1 MAVGFPQPSAVS
13 GFLWELQY
21 LLMPQTSFYRNPKSE
36 IRNPKIMIVA
46 GEPSGDL
53 HASHVARRLTALCP
67 DITLFGMGG
76 DWMEKASVSLDFHI
90 RDSAVMGFADVIA
103 VLPMFIRKQ
112 AYLKRRIREERPDVL
127 LLVDFAEF
135 NMPLAKFAQKHD
147 VRVVYYIPPKAWAW
161 RASRARK
168 LAKWANVIAAIFPF
182 EAEFY
187 RNAGANAEF
196 VGHPLV
202 DFAQTSLSTQ
212 AAREHLNLYETED
225 AENTAEAFDPKL
237 DADTRQQ
244 STSFGANHDE
254 RDDVTSEPVIGLMP
268 GSRRSEIRHILPVL
282 LNAAANIAQIYPK
295 AQWVLP
301 LAPGISHELIEKC
314 QQEQSLSGQQIPAIK
329 IVEDTTYPAMRAST
343 LLLVTSGTATL
354 EAACIGTPM
363 IIVFRTA
370 PLNWH
375 IVKAL
380 TPLERSGLPNLIA
393 GRDIV
398 PELLQTELTPTALT
412 EMALDFLQD
421 PQKRE
426 MQREALQAVHA
437 QLGTAG
443 AAERT
448 ADLVLLTIRQA

>member
-1 MAVGFPQPSAVS
+1 
-13 GFLWELQY
+13 
-21 LLMPQTSFYRNPKSE
+21 
-36 IRNPKIMIVA
+36 MIVA

-76 DWMEKASVSLDFHI
+76 DWMEDASVSLDFHI
-90 RDSAVMGFADVIA
+90 RDSAVMGFADIIT
-103 VLPMFIRKQ
+103 VLPMFLRKQ
-112 AYLKRRIREERPDVL
+112 ARLKQRIREERPDVL

-135 NMPLAKFAQKHD
+135 NMPLAKFAWKRN
-147 VRVVYYIPPKAWAW
+147 VPVVYYIPPKAWAW
-161 RASRARK
+161 RANRAQK
-168 LAKWANVIAAIFPF
+168 LAKWADVIAAIFPF

-202 DFAQTSLSTQ
+202 DFAQTDLSSHT
-212 AAREHLNLYETED
+212 AREHLNLKEAGLKTPPTD
-225 AENTAEAFDPKL
+225 DENT
-237 DADTRQQ
+237 
-244 STSFGANHDE
+244 
-254 RDDVTSEPVIGLMP
+254 PVIGLMP
-268 GSRRSEIRHILPVL
+268 GSRRSEIQHILPVML
-282 LNAAANIAQIYPK
+282 SAAANIAQVYPN

-301 LAPGISHELIEKC
+301 LAPGISHERIAKY
-314 QQEQSLSGQQIPAIK
+314 QQAQNLSGLQVPSIT
-329 IVEDTTYPAMRAST
+329 IVEDATYPAMRAST

-363 IIVFRTA
+363 IVVFRTA
-370 PLNWH
+370 SLNWR
-375 IVKAL
+375 IVKSL

-398 PELLQTELTPTALT
+398 PELLQTELTPSALT
-412 EMALDFLQD
+412 ELALDFLQN

-426 MQREALQAVHA
+426 TQREALQRVHA

-448 ADLVLLTIRQA
+448 AELVLDTAKSL

>member
-1 MAVGFPQPSAVS
+1 
-13 GFLWELQY
+13 
-21 LLMPQTSFYRNPKSE
+21 
-36 IRNPKIMIVA
+36 MIVA

-76 DWMEKASVSLDFHI
+76 DSMENASVSLDFHI
-90 RDSAVMGFADVIA
+90 RDSAVMGFADVA
-103 VLPMFIRKQ
+103 TVLPVFLRKQ
-112 AYLKRRIREERPDVL
+112 ARLKQRIREERPDVL

-135 NMPLAKFAQKHD
+135 NMPLAKFAWKHN
-147 VRVVYYIPPKAWAW
+147 VPVVYYIPPKAWAW
-161 RASRARK
+161 RANRAQK
-168 LAKWANVIAAIFPF
+168 LAKWANVVAAIFPF

-202 DFAQTSLSTQ
+202 DFAQTPLNSH
-212 AAREHLNLYETED
+212 AAREHLNLKGAGLKTPPTD
-225 AENTAEAFDPKL
+225 DENTPVSSHAAREHLNLK
-237 DADTRQQ
+237 
-244 STSFGANHDE
+244 GAGLKTPPTDDE
-254 RDDVTSEPVIGLMP
+254 NTLVIGLMP
-268 GSRRSEIRHILPVL
+268 GSRRSEIQHILPVML
-282 LNAAANIAQIYPK
+282 SAAANIAQVYPN
-295 AQWVLP
+295 AQWILP
-301 LAPGISHELIEKC
+301 LAPGISHERIAKY
-314 QQEQSLSGQQIPAIK
+314 QQAQNLSGLQVPPIT
-329 IVEDTTYPAMRAST
+329 IVEDATYPAMRAST

-370 PLNWH
+370 SLNWH
-375 IVKAL
+375 IVKSL

-398 PELLQTELTPTALT
+398 PELLQTELTPSALT
-412 EMALDFLQD
+412 ELALDFLRN

-426 MQREALQAVHA
+426 TQREALQRVHA

-448 ADLVLLTIRQA
+448 AELVLDTAKSL

>member
-1 MAVGFPQPSAVS
+1 
-13 GFLWELQY
+13 
-21 LLMPQTSFYRNPKSE
+21 
-36 IRNPKIMIVA
+36 MIVA

-76 DWMEKASVSLDFHI
+76 DWMENASVSLDFHI
-90 RDSAVMGFADVIA
+90 RDSAVMGFADVVT
-103 VLPMFIRKQ
+103 VLPMFLRKQ
-112 AYLKRRIREERPDVL
+112 ARLKQRIREERPDVL

-135 NMPLAKFAQKHD
+135 NMPLAKFAWKHN
-147 VRVVYYIPPKAWAW
+147 VPVVYYIPPKAWAW
-161 RASRARK
+161 RANRAQK
-168 LAKWANVIAAIFPF
+168 LAKWANVVAAIFPF

-202 DFAQTSLSTQ
+202 DFAQTALSSH
-212 AAREHLNLYETED
+212 AAREHLNLKKSRLETLPTPLED
-225 AENTAEAFDPKL
+225 TAETGP
-237 DADTRQQ
+237 
-244 STSFGANHDE
+244 HDD
-254 RDDVTSEPVIGLMP
+254 RDRIMSAEPVIGLMP
-268 GSRRSEIRHILPVL
+268 GSRRSEIQHILPVML
-282 LNAAANIAQIYPK
+282 SAAANIAQVYPN

-301 LAPGISHELIEKC
+301 LAPGISHERIAQY
-314 QQEQSLSGQQIPAIK
+314 QQAQNLSGLQVPPIT
-329 IVEDTTYPAMRAST
+329 IVEDATYPAIRAST

-370 PLNWH
+370 SLNWH
-375 IVKAL
+375 IVKSL

-398 PELLQTELTPTALT
+398 PELLQTELTPSALT
-412 EMALDFLQD
+412 ELALDFLQN

-426 MQREALQAVHA
+426 TQREALQRVHT

-448 ADLVLLTIRQA
+448 AELVLETVHRLPHRESRTGLKVVRKPSSQ

>member
-1 MAVGFPQPSAVS
+1 
-13 GFLWELQY
+13 
-21 LLMPQTSFYRNPKSE
+21 MPT
-36 IRNPKIMIVA
+36 IMIVA

-76 DWMEKASVSLDFHI
+76 DLMEEASVTLDFHI
-90 RDSAVMGFADVIA
+90 RDSAVMGFADVIT
-103 VLPMFIRKQ
+103 VLPMFLRKQ
-112 AYLKRRIREERPDVL
+112 ARLKRRIREERPDVL

-135 NMPLAKFAQKHD
+135 NMPLAKFARKHG
-147 VRVVYYIPPKAWAW
+147 VPVVYYIPPKAWAW
-161 RASRARK
+161 RAKRAQK
-168 LAKWANVIAAIFPF
+168 LAKWANVVAAIFPF

-202 DFAQTSLSTQ
+202 DFAQTPLSTQ
-212 AAREHLNLYETED
+212 AARTRLNLKGSELETPPTGD
-225 AENTAEAFDPKL
+225 ENT
-237 DADTRQQ
+237 
-244 STSFGANHDE
+244 
-254 RDDVTSEPVIGLMP
+254 PVIGLMP
-268 GSRRSEIRHILPVL
+268 GSRRSEIRHIFPVIL
-282 LNAAANIAQIYPK
+282 RAAANIAQVYPN
-295 AQWVLP
+295 AEWILP
-301 LAPGISHELIEKC
+301 LAPGISHELIVKC
-314 QQEQSLSGQQIPAIK
+314 QQEQNQSGIQTPHIR
-329 IVEDTTYPAMRAST
+329 IVEDGTYPAMRAST

-363 IIVFRTA
+363 IIVFRTTS
-370 PLNWH
+370 LNWH
-375 IVKAL
+375 IVRSL

-412 EMALDFLQD
+412 NLSLDFLQN

-426 MQREALQAVHA
+426 TQREALQKVHT

-448 ADLVLLTIRQA
+448 AELVFSTIRQA

>member
-1 MAVGFPQPSAVS
+1 
-13 GFLWELQY
+13 
-21 LLMPQTSFYRNPKSE
+21 MPQTSFYRK
-36 IRNPKIMIVA
+36 PKIMIVA

-53 HASHVARRLTALCP
+53 HASQVAHQLTALCP

-76 DWMEKASVSLDFHI
+76 DLMEKASVTLDFHI
-90 RDSAVMGFADVIA
+90 RDSAVMGFADVIT
-103 VLPMFIRKQ
+103 VLPMFLRKQ
-112 AYLKRRIREERPDVL
+112 AHLKRRIREECPDVL

-135 NMPLAKFAQKHD
+135 NMPLAKFARKHG
-147 VRVVYYIPPKAWAW
+147 VPVVYYIPPKAWAW
-161 RASRARK
+161 RAKRAQK
-168 LAKWANVIAAIFPF
+168 LAKWANIVAAIFPF

-212 AAREHLNLYETED
+212 TAREHLKLSETAD
-225 AENTAEAFDPKL
+225 DENT
-237 DADTRQQ
+237 
-244 STSFGANHDE
+244 
-254 RDDVTSEPVIGLMP
+254 PVIGLMP
-268 GSRRSEIRHILPVL
+268 GSRRSEIQHILPVML
-282 LNAAANIAQIYPK
+282 RAAANIAQVYPN
-295 AQWVLP
+295 AQWILP
-301 LAPGISHELIEKC
+301 LAPGISHELIAKC
-314 QQEQSLSGQQIPAIK
+314 QQEQSQSGIQIPCIK
-329 IVEDTTYPAMRAST
+329 IMEDATYSVMRAST

-354 EAACIGTPM
+354 EATCIGTPM

-370 PLNWH
+370 SLNWH
-375 IVKAL
+375 IVRSL

-393 GRDIV
+393 ERDIV

-412 EMALDFLQD
+412 DLSLDFLQN

-426 MQREALQAVHA
+426 TQREALQTVHA

-448 ADLVLLTIRQA
+448 GELVFSMIRQA

>member
-1 MAVGFPQPSAVS
+1 
-13 GFLWELQY
+13 
-21 LLMPQTSFYRNPKSE
+21 MPQTSFFRQPIADSQK
-36 IRNPKIMIVA
+36 PKIMIVA

-67 DITLFGMGG
+67 NITLFGMGG
-76 DWMEKASVSLDFHI
+76 DSMEKASVALDFHI
-90 RDSAVMGFADVIA
+90 RDSAVMGFADVIT
-103 VLPMFIRKQ
+103 VLPAFLRKQ
-112 AYLKRRIREERPDVL
+112 AHLKRRIREERPDVL

-135 NMPLAKFAQKHD
+135 NMPLAKFARKHE
-147 VRVVYYIPPKAWAW
+147 VPVVYYIPPKAWAW
-161 RASRARK
+161 RAKRAQK
-168 LAKWANVIAAIFPF
+168 LAKWANSVAAILPF

-187 RNAGANAEF
+187 RDAGANAEF

-202 DFAQTSLSTQ
+202 DFAQTPLSTQ
-212 AAREHLNLYETED
+212 AAREHLNLRETSD
-225 AENTAEAFDPKL
+225 AENT
-237 DADTRQQ
+237 
-244 STSFGANHDE
+244 
-254 RDDVTSEPVIGLMP
+254 PVIGLMP
-268 GSRRSEIRHILPVL
+268 GSRRSEIRHILPVML
-282 LNAAANIAQIYPK
+282 SAAANIAQVYPN

-301 LAPGISHELIEKC
+301 LAPGISHERIAKC
-314 QQEQSLSGQQIPAIK
+314 QQEQSQSGIQIPPIK
-329 IVEDTTYPAMRAST
+329 IVEDGTYPVMRAST

-375 IVKAL
+375 IVRSL

-398 PELLQTELTPTALT
+398 PELLQTELTPTTLT
-412 EMALDFLQD
+412 DLSLDFLQN

-426 MQREALQAVHA
+426 TQREALQRVHA

-448 ADLVLLTIRQA
+448 AELVFSTIRQA

>member
-1 MAVGFPQPSAVS
+1 
-13 GFLWELQY
+13 
-21 LLMPQTSFYRNPKSE
+21 MPQTSFYRKPKAES
-36 IRNPKIMIVA
+36 RKPKIMIVA

-53 HASHVARRLTALCP
+53 HASHVARRLTSLCP

-76 DWMEKASVSLDFHI
+76 DQMEEASVALDFHI
-90 RDSAVMGFADVIA
+90 RDSAVMGFADVITA
-103 VLPMFIRKQ
+103 LPMFLRKQ
-112 AYLKRRIREERPDVL
+112 AHLKRRIRERRPDVL

-135 NMPLAKFAQKHD
+135 NMPLAKFARKHG
-147 VRVVYYIPPKAWAW
+147 VPVVYYIPPKAWAW
-161 RASRARK
+161 RAKRAQK
-168 LAKWANVIAAIFPF
+168 LAKWANLVAAIFPF

-202 DFAQTSLSTQ
+202 DFTQTSLTTE
-212 AAREHLNLYETED
+212 AARKHLNLKGSGLEIPPTGD
-225 AENTAEAFDPKL
+225 ENT
-237 DADTRQQ
+237 
-244 STSFGANHDE
+244 
-254 RDDVTSEPVIGLMP
+254 PVIGLMP
-268 GSRRSEIRHILPVL
+268 GSRRSEIQHIFPVML
-282 LNAAANIAQIYPK
+282 RAAANIAQVYPN
-295 AQWVLP
+295 AEWILP
-301 LAPGISHELIEKC
+301 LAPGISRELIVKY
-314 QQEQSLSGQQIPAIK
+314 QQEQNQSGIQIPHIK
-329 IVEDTTYPAMRAST
+329 IVEDVTYPAMRAST

-370 PLNWH
+370 SLNWH
-375 IVKAL
+375 IVRSL

-398 PELLQTELTPTALT
+398 PELLQTELTPSALT
-412 EMALDFLQD
+412 NLSLDFLRN

-426 MQREALQAVHA
+426 TQREALQKVHA

-448 ADLVLLTIRQA
+448 ADLVFSMIHQA

>member
-1 MAVGFPQPSAVS
+1 MPS
-13 GFLWELQY
+13 
-21 LLMPQTSFYRNPKSE
+21 
-36 IRNPKIMIVA
+36 IMIVA

-90 RDSAVMGFADVIA
+90 RDSAVMGFADVIT
-103 VLPMFIRKQ
+103 VLPMFLRKQ

-135 NMPLAKFAQKHD
+135 NMPLAKFAQKHG
-147 VRVVYYIPPKAWAW
+147 VPVVYYIPPKAWAW

-168 LAKWANVIAAIFPF
+168 LAKWANVVAAIFPF

-202 DFAQTSLSTQ
+202 DFAQTPLSTQ
-212 AAREHLNLYETED
+212 AAREHLNLKESRLETPPTADGREKD
-225 AENTAEAFDPKL
+225 ENRRF
-237 DADTRQQ
+237 
-244 STSFGANHDE
+244 SFL
-254 RDDVTSEPVIGLMP
+254 SPPVIGLMP
-268 GSRRSEIRHILPVL
+268 GSRRSEIRHILPVML
-282 LNAAANIAQIYPK
+282 SAAANIAQVYPN

-301 LAPGISHELIEKC
+301 LAPGISHELIAKC
-314 QQEQSLSGQQIPAIK
+314 QQAQNLSGKQIPPIK
-329 IVEDTTYPAMRAST
+329 IVEDATYPVMRAST

-370 PLNWH
+370 SFNWH
-375 IVKAL
+375 AIKAL

-412 EMALDFLQD
+412 ELSLDFLQN

-426 MQREALQAVHA
+426 TQREALQTVHA

-448 ADLVLLTIRQA
+448 AELVLSQIFNDSPSVKASH